1 MKNLMRKM
9 RKTKT
14 SKTTTI
20 KPSPKLRGRAAAR
33 PAASARK
40 SGSSASYKETLMA
53 MKREL
58 IRGMRTNE
66 ENGKEGDQ
74 DEVRDLAD
82 QASDSYDRELAFG
95 LSEAERSRLDEV
107 DDALS
112 RIAAK
117 KYGICELCKK
127 PISASRLKA
136 LPFAKLC
143 VDCKA
148 KEERA

>member
-1 MKNLMRKM
+1 MKKM
-9 RKTKT
+9 RKTKP
-14 SKTTTI
+14 SKTKRTKKI
-20 KPSPKLRGRAAAR
+20 KAGAGTRGKAAPSVKAV
-33 PAASARK
+33 K
-40 SGSSASYKETLMA
+40 KISGTGSYKDTLVD

-95 LSEAERSRLDEV
+95 LSEAERSRLEEV
-107 DDALS
+107 EDALN
-112 RIAAK
+112 RISAK
-117 KYGICELCKK
+117 KYGICEICKK
-127 PISASRLKA
+127 PISSSRLKA

-143 VDCKA
+143 VECKA
-148 KEERA
+148 KEERG